1 MSDNAKS
8 IKASDERQA
17 EVAARLGMDPAEL
30 VVYSNVDGEYAV
42 VKDGTRLL
50 LQDGGRIAWYGDT
63 APNPTYPL
71 VVPSVELD
79 ESEPPDVDEVE
90 DPGVAPVD
98 EPPAPVEPKPADD
111 GAAKPVEPV
120 EDKKPTP
127 AKATAAKK

>member
-8 IKASDERQA
+8 SKASDERQA

-30 VVYSNVDGEYAV
+30 VVYTNVDGEYAA

-50 LQDGGRIAWYGDT
+50 LQDGGRIAWYGDK

-79 ESEPPDVDEVE
+79 ESDEPAFDEAGDPDVVP
-90 DPGVAPVD
+90 DPGPVV
-98 EPPAPVEPKPADD
+98 EPPAPDPA
-111 GAAKPVEPV
+111 PVDPV
-120 EDKKPTP
+120 EDKKPAP
-127 AKATAAKK
+127 AKAAAAKK